1 MLKIALTTLG
11 LLGLA
16 AIVTPA
22 PASAGRI
29 SLGTPA
35 PTISSQ
41 GLVQPCKYCMIYKT
55 PAPGDTVQL
64 NPQPLPPKASVGQGG
79 LLRR

>member
-1 MLKIALTTLG
+1 MMLKIALTTLG

-16 AIVTPA
+16 AIVTST

-35 PTISSQ
+35 PAISSQ
-41 GLVQPCKYCMIYKT
+41 GLVQPCKYCIYKT

-64 NPQPLPPKASVGQGG
+64 NPQPLPPKESVKQGS